1 MKWELSGD
9 ALLSS
14 RYMGKKGRVDCRHV
28 LLAERKHGGVDLGP
42 GETLGSASLY
52 DLNNYTHKHTQLAR
66 QSPADDHFMHII
78 TSEEIGV
85 NV

>member
-9 ALLSS
+9 ALLS
-14 RYMGKKGRVDCRHV
+14 RYMGKKGRADCRHV

-52 DLNNYTHKHTQLAR
+52 DLNNCKHTQLAR

-78 TSEEIGV
+78 TIEEIGV